1 MLEPDFFSRYDQLA
15 KLAESLSGVASQLAA
30 ATNSLHQVQSQL
42 AQQQAAHV
50 HMSRK
55 ETKISLSHAPAAT
68 RAARNVMPVAPHDA
82 TARATARAT
91 GREMG
96 LRSSTQY
103 VSGPRPCDVCSRAEG
118 GIGVLVMTTS
128 DNFDAEFGL
137 QNHLDYM
144 DSVPCMVVVTVDFKD
159 KRPDA
164 DSERNR
170 LDWIR
175 NNSGSLQRWAE
186 RFENMSSGR
195 TSILVEAINV
205 HTCRSQDW
213 TKYFHGTKKCLGP
226 YNSWRNA
233 MAYRVGF
240 ARLRAGCAL
249 YAVHVD
255 SDIRLVADA
264 KFGQHGEHGKHWV
277 RLAIAAL
284 NTQPKVWALGPVD
297 PAWRPRKRRPYGN
310 ASSTSTQ
317 ALVVHL
323 DRFEQM
329 MPLTPHRKGHH
340 IEELISMAAARIGFM
355 QAFLPPVELGVF
367 KKVIPQYVHN
377 RMEAKALQAQN
388 ISLPRRS
395 NASERRAS
403 VQQQQQQ
410 CILCFGQYG

>member
-1 MLEPDFFSRYDQLA
+1 
-15 KLAESLSGVASQLAA
+15 
-30 ATNSLHQVQSQL
+30 
-42 AQQQAAHV
+42 
-50 HMSRK
+50 
-55 ETKISLSHAPAAT
+55 
-68 RAARNVMPVAPHDA
+68 
-82 TARATARAT
+82 
-91 GREMG
+91 
-96 LRSSTQY
+96 
-103 VSGPRPCDVCSRAEG
+103 
-118 GIGVLVMTTS
+118 
-128 DNFDAEFGL
+128 
-137 QNHLDYM
+137 
-144 DSVPCMVVVTVDFKD
+144 
-159 KRPDA
+159 
-164 DSERNR
+164 
-170 LDWIR
+170 
-175 NNSGSLQRWAE
+175 
-186 RFENMSSGR
+186 
-195 TSILVEAINV
+195 
-205 HTCRSQDW
+205 
-213 TKYFHGTKKCLGP
+213 
-226 YNSWRNA
+226 

-255 SDIRLVADA
+255 SDIRIVADA

-355 QAFLPPVELGVF
+355 QAFLPPVDLGVF

-395 NASERRAS
+395 KASERRAS
-403 VQQQQQQ
+403 VLLQQQQ
-410 CILCFGQYG
+410 CILCFGQHG